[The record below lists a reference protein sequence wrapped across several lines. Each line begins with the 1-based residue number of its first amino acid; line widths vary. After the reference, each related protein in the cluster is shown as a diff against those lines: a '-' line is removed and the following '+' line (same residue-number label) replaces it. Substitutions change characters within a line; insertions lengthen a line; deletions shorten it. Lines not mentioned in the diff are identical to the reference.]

1 MVVVGGGGGGA
12 IVLDLWH
19 HVFTEGHNQA
29 IHDRELKEEPEVGM
43 RQLII
48 MDMLIV
54 FKYSLFGIWDKNCLL
69 AGRLKN
75 DS

>member
-1 MVVVGGGGGGA
+1 MKSRDSWTFGRLLFA
-12 IVLDLWH
+12 SSRRFLIDTNH
-19 HVFTEGHNQA
+19 KHEGHNQA

-54 FKYSLFGIWDKNCLL
+54 FKYSLFGI
-69 AGRLKN
+69 
-75 DS
+75 